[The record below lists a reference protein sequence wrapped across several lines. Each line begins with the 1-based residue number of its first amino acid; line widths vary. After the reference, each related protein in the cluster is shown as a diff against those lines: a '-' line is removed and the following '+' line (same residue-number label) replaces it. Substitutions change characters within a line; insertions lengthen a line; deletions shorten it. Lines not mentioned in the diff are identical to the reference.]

1 MGLKEKN
8 WKESC
13 LCRKNMK
20 TKEENRILKNL
31 GTEKNV
37 RLKSVISE
45 LLNEIRFIV
54 EMEMEVVDY
63 KIYVKLFFFW
73 GFFSRRIA

>member
-1 MGLKEKN
+1 
-8 WKESC
+8 
-13 LCRKNMK
+13 MK

-54 EMEMEVVDY
+54 ENGD
-63 KIYVKLFFFW
+63 
-73 GFFSRRIA
+73 GGS